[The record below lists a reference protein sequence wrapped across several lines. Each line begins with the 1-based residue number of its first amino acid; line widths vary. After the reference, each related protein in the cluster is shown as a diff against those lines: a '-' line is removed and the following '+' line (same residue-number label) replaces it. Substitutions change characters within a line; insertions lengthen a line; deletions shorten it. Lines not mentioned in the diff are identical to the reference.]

1 VIRTRFTEL
10 VGIEYPLMLGGMFQV
25 GRAELAAAVS
35 EAGGLG
41 TITSVTQGEPE
52 NLRREIRRVKSLT
65 KKPFAVNLSLF
76 PSARPIPNEAYIEV
90 LLEEGVR
97 IVETSGRSPEPIMK
111 PLKDGGCI
119 VIHKVPGVKYAKTAE
134 RVGVDAVSVV
144 GFETGGH
151 PGMEDVGA
159 VVLIPRTVQAVNIP
173 VLAGGGFAT
182 GAGIAAAL
190 ALGADGVV
198 MGTRFMAVKES
209 IVHDNVKQ
217 GMINADETQRTIIQ
231 KTIKSPSRV
240 ALNAVARQVMELEKE
255 GKGLEELLPY
265 ITGQRSKAVYFDGD
279 VDGGVWSCGQSVALV
294 EDVPTVQELMQRLF
308 REAEET
314 VARLNRIFDLTQ
326 KFIREG

>member
-217 GMINADETQRTIIQ
+217 WMINADETQTTIIQ

>member
-1 VIRTRFTEL
+1 MIKTRFTEL
-10 VGIEYPLMLGGMFQV
+10 VGIEYPIMLGGMFQV

-76 PSARPIPNEAYIEV
+76 PSSRPIPNEAYIEV

-119 VIHKVPGVKYAKTAE
+119 VIHKVPGVKYARTAE

-151 PGMEDVGA
+151 PGMEDIGA
-159 VVLIPRTVQAVNIP
+159 VVLIPRTVQSVKIP

-182 GAGIAAAL
+182 GQGVAAAL
-190 ALGADGVV
+190 ALGAEGVV

-209 IVHDNVKQ
+209 IVHEKVKQ
-217 GMINADETQRTIIQ
+217 WMIEADETQTTIIQ
-231 KTIKSPSRV
+231 KNIKSPSRV
-240 ALNAVARQVMELEKE
+240 ALNEVSRKVMELEQE

-279 VDGGVWSCGQSVALV
+279 IDGGVWSCGQSVGLIQ
-294 EDVPTVQELMQRLF
+294 DVPTAKELMERIIK
-308 REAEET
+308 EAEET
-314 VARLNRIFDLTQ
+314 VRRLGEVFNLARQFAQ
-326 KFIREG
+326 EG

>member
-1 VIRTRFTEL
+1 MIKTRFTEL

-52 NLRREIRRVKSLT
+52 NLRKEIRRVKSLT

-119 VIHKVPGVKYAKTAE
+119 VIHKVPGVRYAKTAE

-151 PGMEDVGA
+151 PGMEDIGA
-159 VVLIPRTVQAVNIP
+159 VVLIPRTVQAVSIP

-182 GAGIAAAL
+182 GEGIAAAL
-190 ALGADGVV
+190 ALGAEGVV

-217 GMINADETQRTIIQ
+217 WMVNADETQTAIIQ

-240 ALNAVARQVMELEKE
+240 ALNAVARQVMELEQE

-279 VDGGVWSCGQSVALV
+279 IDGGVWSCGQSVGLI

-308 REAEET
+308 QEAEEA

>member
-1 VIRTRFTEL
+1 MIKTRFTEL

-65 KKPFAVNLSLF
+65 NKPFAVNLSLF
-76 PSARPIPNEAYIEV
+76 PSARPIPNDRYIEV

-97 IVETSGRSPEPIMK
+97 IVETSGRSPESIMK

-159 VVLIPRTVQAVNIP
+159 IVLIPRTVQAVNIP
-173 VLAGGGFAT
+173 VLAGGGIAT
-182 GAGIAAAL
+182 GQGIAAAL
-190 ALGADGVV
+190 ALGAEGVV
-198 MGTRFMAVKES
+198 MGTRFMAVQES
-209 IVHDNVKQ
+209 VVHENVKRW
-217 GMINADETQRTIIQ
+217 MIEADETQTTIIQ

-240 ALNAVARQVMELEKE
+240 ALNEVSRKVMELERE
-255 GKGLEELLPY
+255 DKGLEELLPY

-294 EDVPTVQELMQRLF
+294 EDVPTAKELVQRLF
-308 REAEET
+308 REAEEA
-314 VARLNRIFDLTQ
+314 VARLNQIFNLAQ
-326 KFIREG
+326 RFIREG

>member
-1 VIRTRFTEL
+1 MRTRFTEL

-217 GMINADETQRTIIQ
+217 WMINADETQTTIIQ

>member
-1 VIRTRFTEL
+1 MIRTRFTEL

-217 GMINADETQRTIIQ
+217 WMINADETQTTIIQ